1 MPDARFQIPHL
12 ECQVRMGLGPVK
24 PNVGGQAVIEGVMMR
39 GPKGVATAVR
49 KPDGEIVVQT
59 RDYVAWGERMRLFKL
74 PVLRGFATLFES
86 LFLGIS
92 ALRFSADVALEA
104 EGRNKKSKTS
114 DLGLDLWMILSFC
127 LGILLFFYLP
137 LFFASLFGVEQ
148 SGLLFNLVAGA
159 FRMTIFFLYIWGITL
174 LKDVKRLFQYHGAEH
189 KSIFC
194 YESGTDMSVET
205 AKRYSRLHPRCGTS
219 FLVAVMGFAILLFA
233 LLDTLLALWL
243 GHPPSRLLRFGWHLL
258 FLPLLAGLAYEG
270 IRASSK
276 GIDTTWVRALIAP
289 GLGMQRITTRE
300 PDERQIEVALAALQ
314 AVIPPEDAK

>member
-1 MPDARFQIPHL
+1 
-12 ECQVRMGLGPVK
+12 MGIGLVK

-39 GPKGVATAVR
+39 GPKVVATAVR

-92 ALRFSADVALEA
+92 ALRFSADMALEA

-137 LFFASLFGVEQ
+137 LFFASLFGVEK

-194 YESGTDMSVET
+194 YESGTDMSVQT

-233 LLDTLLALWL
+233 LLDTLLVLWL

-276 GIDTTWVRALIAP
+276 GIDTAWVRALIAP

>member
-1 MPDARFQIPHL
+1 
-12 ECQVRMGLGPVK
+12 
-24 PNVGGQAVIEGVMMR
+24 VIQ
-39 GPKGVATAVR
+39 R
-49 KPDGEIVVQT
+49 KDHI
-59 RDYVAWGERMRLFKL
+59 ALGERLRFFKL
-74 PVLRGFATLFES
+74 PVLRGAATLFES
-86 LFLGIS
+86 LSLGLS

-104 EGRNKKSKTS
+104 EGQKKSKTS
-114 DLGLDLWMILSFC
+114 DLGMNLWMVLAFG
-127 LGILLFFYLP
+127 LGVLLFFYLP

-148 SGLLFNLVAGA
+148 SGLMFNLVAGG
-159 FRMTIFFLYIWGITL
+159 FRMTIFFLYIWGITW

-194 YESGTDMSVET
+194 FESGSELTVER
-205 AKRYSRLHPRCGTS
+205 AKAYSRLHPRCGTS

-233 LLDTLLALWL
+233 LLDTLLGWWL

-276 GIDTTWVRALIAP
+276 GIDTAWVRALIAP

>member
-1 MPDARFQIPHL
+1 
-12 ECQVRMGLGPVK
+12 MGIGLVK

-39 GPKGVATAVR
+39 GPKLVATAVR

-92 ALRFSADVALEA
+92 ALRFSADMALEV
-104 EGRNKKSKTS
+104 EGRKKKTKTS

-159 FRMTIFFLYIWGITL
+159 FRMTIFFLYIWGITF

-194 YESGTDMSVET
+194 YESGTDMSVKT
-205 AKRYSRLHPRCGTS
+205 AKCYSRLHPRCGTS

-276 GIDTTWVRALIAP
+276 GINTAWVRALIAP

-300 PDERQIEVALAALQ
+300 PDERQIEVALTALQ

>member
-1 MPDARFQIPHL
+1 
-12 ECQVRMGLGPVK
+12 MGIGLVK

-39 GPKGVATAVR
+39 GPKVVATAVR

-92 ALRFSADVALEA
+92 ALRFSADMALEV
-104 EGRNKKSKTS
+104 EGRKKKTKTS

-194 YESGTDMSVET
+194 YESGTEMSVKT
-205 AKRYSRLHPRCGTS
+205 AKHYSRLHPRCGTS

-276 GIDTTWVRALIAP
+276 GIDTAWVRALIAP

>member
-1 MPDARFQIPHL
+1 
-12 ECQVRMGLGPVK
+12 MGTGPVK

-59 RDYVAWGERMRLFKL
+59 QDYVAWGERMRLFKL
-74 PVLRGFATLFES
+74 PILRGFATLFES

-148 SGLLFNLVAGA
+148 SGLLFNLVAGV

-276 GIDTTWVRALIAP
+276 GIDTAWVRALIAP

>member
-1 MPDARFQIPHL
+1 MSI
-12 ECQVRMGLGPVK
+12 GLVK

-39 GPKGVATAVR
+39 GPKVVATAVR
-49 KPDGEIVVQT
+49 KPDGEIVVQK

-92 ALRFSADVALEA
+92 ALRFSAEMALEA
-104 EGRNKKSKTS
+104 EGRKKKSKTS

-148 SGLLFNLVAGA
+148 NGLLFNLVAGA

-194 YESGTDMSVET
+194 YESGTDLSVQT
-205 AKRYSRLHPRCGTS
+205 AKRHSRLHPRCGTS

-276 GIDTTWVRALIAP
+276 GIDTAWVRALIAP

>member
-1 MPDARFQIPHL
+1 
-12 ECQVRMGLGPVK
+12 MGIGLVK

-39 GPKGVATAVR
+39 GPKVVATAIR

-92 ALRFSADVALEA
+92 ALRFSADMALEA

-276 GIDTTWVRALIAP
+276 GIDTRWVRALIAP